1 MVEDFFDKEK
11 LEYVFLAAVKVGG
24 IYVNRIYLVEFLY

>member
-11 LEYVFLAAVKVGG
+11 LEYVFLVVVKVGG